1 MTEGREEVVS
11 VKGIKLMLL
20 GITVTLF
27 GVSANLLAGLTG
39 TPTFQNG
46 IYELLGVLCPVL
58 GVILS
63 ILGFARKDQ

>member
-1 MTEGREEVVS
+1 MIRERKEVVS
-11 VKGIKLMLL
+11 VKSIKLMLL

-39 TPTFQNG
+39 APTFQNG

-58 GVILS
+58 GVIFS
-63 ILGFARKDQ
+63 IFGFVRKDQ